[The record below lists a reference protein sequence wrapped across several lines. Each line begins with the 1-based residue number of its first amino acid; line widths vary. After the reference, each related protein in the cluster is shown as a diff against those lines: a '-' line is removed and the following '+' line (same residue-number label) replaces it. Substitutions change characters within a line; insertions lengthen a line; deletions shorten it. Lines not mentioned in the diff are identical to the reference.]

1 MYDKTHDSSE
11 LSGGEIIMADIGKK
25 FVGGAIALVIG
36 VSLIP
41 TLAEFVGTAQNA
53 TGVSAT
59 QETVIG
65 LVLTIFVL
73 GMAYAAYQHL
83 V

>member
-1 MYDKTHDSSE
+1 
-11 LSGGEIIMADIGKK
+11 MADIAGK

-41 TLAEFVGTAQNA
+41 TLAEFVNAAQNA
-53 TGVSAT
+53 TGVTAT

-73 GMAYAAYQHL
+73 GMAYAAYKEMI
-83 V
+83 

>member
-1 MYDKTHDSSE
+1 
-11 LSGGEIIMADIGKK
+11 MADIAGK

-41 TLAEFVGTAQNA
+41 TLAEFVADAQNA
-53 TGVSAT
+53 TGVTAT

-73 GMAYAAYQHL
+73 GMAYAAYKEMI
-83 V
+83 

>member
-1 MYDKTHDSSE
+1 
-11 LSGGEIIMADIGKK
+11 MADIAGK

-41 TLAEFVGTAQNA
+41 TLAEFVSTAQNA
-53 TGVSAT
+53 TGVTGT
-59 QETVIG
+59 QSTVIG

-73 GMAYAAYQHL
+73 GMAYAAYEEL
-83 V
+83 VA

>member
-1 MYDKTHDSSE
+1 MPD
-11 LSGGEIIMADIGKK
+11 GMAGK

-36 VSLIP
+36 VALIP
-41 TLAEFVGTAQNA
+41 TLANFVGNAQNA
-53 TGVSAT
+53 TGVTGT

-73 GMAYAAYQHL
+73 GMTYAAYESL
-83 V
+83 VA

>member
-1 MYDKTHDSSE
+1 
-11 LSGGEIIMADIGKK
+11 MADMAKK

-41 TLAEFVGTAQNA
+41 TLASFVNDAQNA
-53 TGVSAT
+53 TGVSST

-73 GMAYAAYQHL
+73 GMAYAAYEQM
-83 V
+83 VN

>member
-1 MYDKTHDSSE
+1 
-11 LSGGEIIMADIGKK
+11 MADIAGR

-41 TLAEFVGTAQNA
+41 TLAEFVSTAQNA
-53 TGVSAT
+53 TGVTGT

-73 GMAYAAYQHL
+73 GMAYAAYEEL
-83 V
+83 VA

>member
-1 MYDKTHDSSE
+1 
-11 LSGGEIIMADIGKK
+11 MADIAGK

-41 TLAEFVGTAQNA
+41 TLAEFVDSAQNA
-53 TGVSAT
+53 TGVTAT

-73 GMAYAAYQHL
+73 GMAYAAYKEMI
-83 V
+83 

>member
-1 MYDKTHDSSE
+1 
-11 LSGGEIIMADIGKK
+11 MADMAKK

-36 VSLIP
+36 VALIP
-41 TLAEFVGTAQNA
+41 TLADFVNDAQNA
-53 TGVSAT
+53 TGVSST

-73 GMAYAAYQHL
+73 GMAYAAYQSL
-83 V
+83 VQ

>member
-1 MYDKTHDSSE
+1 
-11 LSGGEIIMADIGKK
+11 MADIAGR

-41 TLAEFVGTAQNA
+41 TLAEFVSTAQNA
-53 TGVSAT
+53 TGVTGT
-59 QETVIG
+59 QSTVIG

-73 GMAYAAYQHL
+73 GMAYAAYEEL
-83 V
+83 VA

>member
-1 MYDKTHDSSE
+1 
-11 LSGGEIIMADIGKK
+11 MADMAGK

-36 VSLIP
+36 VALIP
-41 TLAEFVGTAQNA
+41 TLANFVDTAQNS

-73 GMAYAAYQHL
+73 GMAYAAYQEL
-83 V
+83 VA